1 MIPQDEFEFN
11 DPGLLRKK
19 AEEKLIQEQLNQTIP
34 TDEADIKKL
43 LHELQVHQ
51 IELEMQ
57 NEELELAY
65 ETSEATM
72 KKLTM
77 LYDLAP
83 VGFFILS
90 EDSRITEL
98 NFTAAEMLEEPR
110 FSLIGSNFRMF
121 LSQDSL
127 VEFNSFFERLH
138 SSKSKESCHLNLGY
152 DQIEV
157 RPIYIEGLVT
167 GDDNTCFMSVIDVQ
181 RFSG

>member
-19 AEEKLIQEQLNQTIP
+19 AEEKLIQKQAGNTNP
-34 TDEADIKKL
+34 AKEADIKKL

-65 ETSEATM
+65 EVTEATL

-83 VGFFILS
+83 IGFIILDKNS
-90 EDSRITEL
+90 GITEL
-98 NFTAAEMLEEPR
+98 NFTGAEMLGEPR
-110 FSLIGSNFRMF
+110 FSLIGSNFRLF
-121 LSQDSL
+121 LAQDSL
-127 VEFNSFFERLH
+127 VEFNIFFEQLH
-138 SSKSKESCHLNLGY
+138 LSKSKESRHLNLGY
-152 DQIEV
+152 DQKEV
-157 RPIYIEGLVT
+157 RPIYVEGIVIE
-167 GDDNTCFMSVIDVQ
+167 DDKTCLLSIVDTL
-181 RFSG
+181 RFSK